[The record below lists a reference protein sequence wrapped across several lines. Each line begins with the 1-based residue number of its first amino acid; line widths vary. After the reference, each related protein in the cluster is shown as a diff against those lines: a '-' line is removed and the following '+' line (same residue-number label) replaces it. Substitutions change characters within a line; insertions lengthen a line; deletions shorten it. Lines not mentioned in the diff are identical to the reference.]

1 MWMEKIDII
10 YPIKYV
16 SVPVGNNN
24 NNLILFFMKNI
35 QQQRHGW
42 SLWEG
47 LHRDDKDDTYLS

>member
-1 MWMEKIDII
+1 MKKVDII

-16 SVPVGNNN
+16 SMPVVNNN

-47 LHRDDKDDTYLS
+47 LHRDDKDDTYLT